1 MPDDSNQTNNQSNNQ
16 SNNQA
21 GTSSGASYSGGGKK
35 ICLGAD
41 NGCRQEDCTN
51 IQKGLEDCGNT
62 VKFTC
67 IDPNQESHMKGSG
80 CDFNVFFCNGVPPAT
95 MWSFRQV
102 IKSGGLPFTIFAF
115 ITGPPYHDPNEPNGT
130 LASMQTIRA
139 EPFEPEHDAGQFMD
153 GSSNSSMASEKT
165 STPTLGEWV
174 DQNSQYVALCSGNTA
189 QELAQ
194 NICSG
199 ACGGG
204 SGTGGNSQGGGAAI
218 KDKTFEACIRRIC
231 AATDS
236 IFIVENNAAILFPY
250 TDWMAF
256 TLREKINSIEAT
268 DVDPDIHSFEYNNEG
283 TYNKVTATWGG
294 EELPEREFGVKK
306 KDDKPEVKNFGQ
318 LPLQKSNT
326 QITKNEKTTTTET
339 NNEDGSVALSEQ
351 YNALVDIY
359 GELEKRVEL
368 NAPNR
373 ETAQYIINA
382 LLIQYIREFNNTS
395 HLRTL
400 SQRKYI
406 GGTFYNVTNPLT
418 NKSELQYLHGYTTRI
433 QKDEPLYIDSDFRY
447 GPEGAEEILD
457 YQHFGG
463 GGGGAQTSASSSSE
477 EQIWADA
484 AKCKWAQDQPDCS
497 TNDPATAKKHYDE
510 YTAKGQEV
518 HFDCFGMSAYL
529 YYRFNNE
536 AHIPAHVIG
545 STDHKVI
552 ELYKNNQWYKPIEEY
567 RRLDHLFHYDG
578 PTSSPNSPVLLEAP
592 NMNGNR
598 NTGTGGNT
606 G

>member
-1 MPDDSNQTNNQSNNQ
+1 MPNETQTNQNNTNSTNNQSTPSTANN
-16 SNNQA
+16 
-21 GTSSGASYSGGGKK
+21 ASKYAGGGKK
-35 ICLGAD
+35 IVFGAD
-41 NGCRQEDCTN
+41 NGCSQEDCN
-51 IQKGLEDCGNT
+51 IIQKGLEDCGNT
-62 VKFTC
+62 VEFTC
-67 IDPNQESHMKGSG
+67 IDPNQEAHMKGHG
-80 CDFNVFFCNGVPPAT
+80 ADVAVFFVNGVAPAT
-95 MWSFRQV
+95 VHSFVQAV
-102 IKSGGLPFTIFAF
+102 KSGSNPFTIFAHP
-115 ITGPPYHDPNEPNGT
+115 GWAPYHNPNEPQGS
-130 LASMQTIRA
+130 LASLENVRNQPYA
-139 EPFEPEHDAGQFMD
+139 PEHDAGGFSSQELMD
-153 GSSNSSMASEKT
+153 
-165 STPTLGEWV
+165 STGHFNTLGEFV
-174 DQNSQYVALCSGNTA
+174 DANSEYVALCWGATPE
-189 QELAQ
+189 ELVQ

-204 SGTGGNSQGGGAAI
+204 ASSGGGNAGAGAAI

-236 IFIVENNAAILFPY
+236 IFVVENNAAILFPY

-256 TLREKINSIEAT
+256 TLREKINTIASKEI
-268 DVDPDIHSFEYNNEG
+268 DPDIFKFEYNNEG

-294 EELPEREFGVKK
+294 EELPERVFGEKDKDNKAKVK
-306 KDDKPEVKNFGQ
+306 Q
-318 LPLQKSNT
+318 LTSKPLQQSST
-326 QITKNEKTTTTET
+326 AVTKKEKTTTTET
-339 NNEDGSVALSEQ
+339 NNEDGSVTLSEQ
-351 YNALVDIY
+351 YDALVDIY
-359 GELEKRVEL
+359 GEMEKRVES
-368 NAPNR
+368 AVPNR
-373 ETAQYIINA
+373 ETAQYLVNA
-382 LLIQYIREFNNTS
+382 LLIQYVREFNNS
-395 HLRTL
+395 CHLRTL
-400 SQRKYI
+400 NQKKYI
-406 GGTFYNVTNPLT
+406 GGTFYSVENPST
-418 NKSELQYLHGYTTRI
+418 NKSELLYLHGYTVRT
-433 QKDEPLYIDSDFRY
+433 QDDEPLYTDLDFRY

-463 GGGGAQTSASSSSE
+463 GGGGGSTTASSTE

-545 STDHKVI
+545 SSDHKVI

-578 PTSSPNSPVLLEAP
+578 ATSSPNSPVLLEAP

-598 NTGTGGNT
+598 NAGTGGNT
-606 G
+606 T